1 MVPKNNQ
8 AKTHR
13 QLFPQTIFLRRF
25 SSDNFFLQATFL
37 QILFFLFCRQR
48 WGDREDAVREVRDVN
63 RKSQARPFGW
73 PTALAR
79 MGSTS

>member
-37 QILFFLFCRQR
+37 QILFFFSA
-48 WGDREDAVREVRDVN
+48 GSGGA
-63 RKSQARPFGW
+63 
-73 PTALAR
+73 TAKMQSEKFA
-79 MGSTS
+79 T